1 MWFLERIHP
10 GTAAYNVTSALRLR
24 GPLAHTAL
32 RTALAGLL
40 RRHDALR
47 SAYPLL
53 GEQPRCCVAPEL
65 ALPIER
71 IEPPGERVGRPGG
84 CVGRPGGC
92 VAWPGRCVGRPGER
106 VARPGECVARPGEHI
121 EEGPGEH
128 GGPPG
133 DLERF
138 ARRPFDITCPPLV
151 RFGVA
156 RLAAEDHVLVL
167 VLHHLVADGW
177 SLRLLHRDLALLYNA
192 ALHGEPAAL
201 APVRGSYAEHVRR
214 ERREAQSEH
223 VAAGLEF
230 WSAQLAGLPTLELPT
245 PRARPAVP
253 TLRGA
258 RRIGHL
264 PHAPLRRLEELAR
277 ASGSS
282 LFMVLEAAF
291 AVLLYR
297 YGAQRD
303 LAIGVP
309 VANRV
314 HAASDGVVGLFVNTI
329 ALRHRLSPGLPFR
342 ELLGR
347 QRDCTL
353 AALEHGHVPFEQ
365 VVQRLGPARALGHN
379 PLFQAMF
386 ALQSAE
392 TELPALERLRVSQLD
407 LDLASTRFDLECTS
421 WREPQRLKVRLTCA
435 SDLFDDDAPA
445 RILRHYLQLL
455 AAIAADPDTPIER
468 LRLLAARE
476 RRTLLLRRGRPV
488 RAPDLDGDVCSRFAA
503 QAARTPRATALRT
516 ATEAISYS
524 DLAADVIRV
533 ARKLRAL
540 GVRPGDVV
548 ALRAPR
554 EHAMVA
560 ALLGAMRA
568 GAAVLALDPADPP
581 ARTRALLADSRA
593 RLVLDDERGLG
604 PCAARD
610 LRPDAR
616 VRWVNL
622 HAVLGKDGGAAP
634 PGGLRSAA
642 GALDDGQVALDGQV
656 APGGGVPP
664 CESALTCEA
673 ALPAPDPTR
682 LAYVVYTSGTSGRP
696 KGVMVEHRSVLNTI
710 VGCRGWFGFNAS
722 DVFLC
727 LAAYTFDIFHFELL
741 SGLLCG
747 GCVRLVGREEL
758 LDPARLAGAV
768 RGASVMQAVPAL
780 MDQVLAALAAHEGP
794 PPRLRHAITGG
805 DTVPTQ
811 LPGRVADAFPGAR
824 VSILYGPTETAMV
837 CAGITLRDP
846 HTVCGHPLGG
856 PLPGV
861 ALRVCDEHGEPVPAG
876 VPGEIC
882 IGGPGVARGYLGDS
896 GDGLP
901 GDGRPGGPSGDVQR
915 GGPPVDGRLRAGAP
929 GDGHLGD
936 SPERSPKFVEFDGER
951 FYRSGDR
958 GRWDAGG
965 CLQFLGRRDDQL
977 KLHGLRIEPGE
988 VEATI
993 EALPEVAAAAVL
1005 AGGAG
1010 DARRLLAYVVLAY
1023 SPAARAGAQRRLIT
1037 EWRALFDATHAVAPD
1052 SDAGHDSGATQA
1064 HAPDSDA
1071 GHDSG
1076 ATQAH
1081 APDSDAGHDSGATQ
1095 AHAPDSDAGH
1105 DSEATHAHAPDAD
1118 TGYDSDD
1125 GHDFTGWRS
1134 TYTRAPLPR
1143 VQMDDWLAGTLAEIE
1158 AQTRDAQQAG
1168 RRILEIG
1175 CGTGLLL
1182 FALAPRCARYVGTDF
1197 CAPVL
1202 ARLGARVAARGWRGV
1217 ELHECEADALGTVA
1231 QGHFDMVLLNS
1242 VAQYL
1247 PGVDRL
1253 ASVLEQ
1259 ALALLA
1265 PGGVLFVGDVRNLAL
1280 HEPFLA
1286 SVERHAAPG
1295 LDAATLRARVR
1306 ARAACERELLVHP
1319 AFFAALRSRPNV
1331 AHVEIVPRRGH
1342 VENELLR
1349 YRYNVA
1355 IHLAGAGAAPPRWEW
1370 PQTQPPPRRLAN
1382 DPAANLLAR
1391 ETAARV
1397 RAALKERLPRQM
1409 VPAVVR
1415 VVEELPRGATGKLDR
1430 GALARLAAVQAPAG
1444 GAEGGSQEWQAP
1456 GLAGEAGSEWQAP
1469 GLAGEAGSEWQAP
1482 GLAGEAGSE
1491 WQAPG
1496 LAGEAGSEW
1505 QAPGLAGE
1513 AGSEWQAPGLAGEAG
1528 SEWQAPGLAGEAGSE
1543 WQAPG
1548 LAGEAGSEWQAPAT
1562 PTERT
1567 VAQAWQE
1574 ILGCGR
1580 LSREANFFAAGGT
1593 SLLAIKLAVRL
1604 HGRGVR
1610 VSAQQLFEHQ
1620 TIAALAAAADAGATA
1635 AQAGD
1640 GAPAA
1645 SPRAVDLEDGGT
1657 PSTNGRVATPRRA
1670 SSPAADRTTARPR
1683 RTVRVEAAPVRPA
1696 QARTPGG
1703 LEQARTPGGL
1713 EQARTPGRLAQAR
1726 EVVLTGATGFLGI
1739 HLLQTL
1745 LDRTEAHVSCV
1756 VRARDDAHAQ
1766 ARLAEQWRWYFGG
1779 AQPPPAGRVRAYAGD
1794 VAQGRLGLDRGGA
1807 YARVARGCEH
1817 VVNAAADVRHVGE
1830 RAEIYAANLRGT
1842 QNAIALARD
1851 AGGPCVL
1858 HHVSTVGVKG
1868 VMRDG
1873 SARSLCEREL
1883 DVGQC
1888 PTEDYSASKLA
1899 AERAVRELLAD
1910 GGWATVMRVGT
1921 IAPHSRS
1928 GRFQREAERHFLVRR
1943 LRAIVELGVAP
1954 RCAGRAYALSPVD
1967 TLAHA
1972 IVTLADRA
1980 SPGRE
1985 TFHVGT
1991 PHELAHARLVDALR
2005 AFGYTI
2011 DVLDDDEAFRA
2022 RARAGARQ
2030 WPRLEDAVG
2039 GVLGLI
2045 EPAPGRP
2052 VALDA
2057 RWTQAQLRAA
2067 GFAFPKPSRAWVA
2080 RFFEHCAR
2088 AGALPAPAAPPR
2100 ALAAPRAPQ
2109 DRGASPAPERRAPA
2123 LRAGR
2128 DGDSIA

>member
-10 GTAAYNVTSALRLR
+10 GTAAYNVTSALRVR

-32 RTALAGLL
+32 RTALAGLV

-71 IEPPGERVGRPGG
+71 IEPL
-84 CVGRPGGC
+84 
-92 VAWPGRCVGRPGER
+92 GER
-106 VARPGECVARPGEHI
+106 VARPGERVEG
-121 EEGPGEH
+121 GPGERIA
-128 GGPPG
+128 PPG

-214 ERREAQSEH
+214 EYREAQSERN
-223 VAAGLEF
+223 AAGLEF
-230 WSAQLAGLPTLELPT
+230 WSAQLAGLSTLELPT

-264 PHAPLRRLEELAR
+264 PRAPLRRLEALAR

-392 TELPALERLRVSQLD
+392 IELPALERLRVSQLD
-407 LDLASTRFDLECTS
+407 LDLASTRFDLECTT

-476 RRTLLLRRGRPV
+476 RRTLLRRGRPV

-503 QAARTPRATALRT
+503 QAARTPQATALRS
-516 ATEAISYS
+516 ATEAISYR

-581 ARTRALLADSRA
+581 ARTRALLADARA

-616 VRWVNL
+616 VRWVDL
-622 HAVLGKDGGAAP
+622 HAALGKDGGAAP
-634 PGGLRSAA
+634 PGGPRSAD

-664 CESALTCEA
+664 CEGVLPCEA
-673 ALPAPDPTR
+673 ALPAPAPTR
-682 LAYVVYTSGTSGRP
+682 LAYLVYTSGTSGRP

-710 VGCRGWFGFNAS
+710 VGCQEWFGFKAS

-747 GCVRLVGREEL
+747 GCVRLVSREEL

-896 GDGLP
+896 GDGPP
-901 GDGRPGGPSGDVQR
+901 GDGRPGGPSGDVHR
-915 GGPPVDGRLRAGAP
+915 GGPPGDGRLRAGAP

-1010 DARRLLAYVVLAY
+1010 DARRLLAYVVPAY
-1023 SPAARAGAQRRLIT
+1023 SPAARAGAQRRLVT
-1037 EWRALFDATHAVAPD
+1037 EWRALFDATHARAPD
-1052 SDAGHDSGATQA
+1052 T
-1064 HAPDSDA
+1064 
-1071 GHDSG
+1071 
-1076 ATQAH
+1076 
-1081 APDSDAGHDSGATQ
+1081 
-1095 AHAPDSDAGH
+1095 
-1105 DSEATHAHAPDAD
+1105 
-1118 TGYDSDD
+1118 DD

-1143 VQMDDWLAGTLAEIE
+1143 AQMDDWLAGTLAEIE

-1168 RRILEIG
+1168 RRILEVG

-1202 ARLGARVAARGWRGV
+1202 ARLGAGVAARGWRGV

-1397 RAALKERLPRQM
+1397 RAALTERLPRQM
-1409 VPAVVR
+1409 VPAVVM

-1430 GALARLAAVQAPAG
+1430 GALARLAAAQAPAG
-1444 GAEGGSQEWQAP
+1444 GAGGGSQEWQAP

-1469 GLAGEAGSEWQAP
+1469 GVAR
-1482 GLAGEAGSE
+1482 
-1491 WQAPG
+1491 
-1496 LAGEAGSEW
+1496 
-1505 QAPGLAGE
+1505 
-1513 AGSEWQAPGLAGEAG
+1513 
-1528 SEWQAPGLAGEAGSE
+1528 
-1543 WQAPG
+1543 
-1548 LAGEAGSEWQAPAT
+1548 EAGSEWQAPAT

-1645 SPRAVDLEDGGT
+1645 SPRAVDLEGGGT
-1657 PSTNGRVATPRRA
+1657 PSTNGRAATPRRA
-1670 SSPAADRTTARPR
+1670 SSPAAGRTTARPR

-1696 QARTPGG
+1696 QPRTPGG
-1703 LEQARTPGGL
+1703 
-1713 EQARTPGRLAQAR
+1713 LAQAR

-1928 GRFQREAERHFLVRR
+1928 GRFQRDAERHFLVRR

-2057 RWTQAQLRAA
+2057 RWTQAQLRTA

-2080 RFFEHCAR
+2080 RFFEHCVR

-2100 ALAAPRAPQ
+2100 APAATRAPQ